1 MVTIDSLER
10 HKDALEIKH
19 RELDKEIKVLYK
31 QYSSDE
37 TLKELKLKKLD
48 LKHEIESIN
57 NRIEEMN
64 NGKEN

>member
-1 MVTIDSLER
+1 LVTIDSLER